1 MPPLVL
7 LFYYHHRVLA
17 APPLTRLLLLFV
29 VGAVSGLVALDLES
43 RLELALL
50 SCRSCHRHSLESLA
64 WVMNWEQMTHSL
76 PGAALRQLLEVG
88 PIEEGSKLAGVVL
101 FQGSRPKR
109 TSSIFLFTIAIVL
122 GFTAEENW
130 VYLANGAS
138 ILDRLIGTP
147 VHAMLSA
154 PWGYALGLA
163 RRSRFRLS
171 EYRGVIVRAWL
182 NAVICH
188 ALVNVL
194 SIAWRYSQ
202 PIHWLGYGLFPFLLW
217 MFWRLE
223 SLLARSQ
230 SNLMRSSCEPPPHG
244 VPCSL
249 TLAPISVRPR
259 LQYYWRLGLALFAIV
274 LGGNA
279 IFGLFLLVRSLSA
292 LNPSQIFTTG
302 IEWFIASR
310 CGLSLILGLIAIG
323 IYFYLKASSNR

>member
-7 LFYYHHRVLA
+7 LVYYHHRVLA
-17 APPLTRLLLLFV
+17 APPLSRLLLLFV

-43 RLELALL
+43 RLE
-50 SCRSCHRHSLESLA
+50 SLA
-64 WVMNWEQMTHSL
+64 WVMDWEQMTHSL

-88 PIEEGSKLAGVVL
+88 PIEEGSKLGSVVL

-109 TSSIFLFTIAIVL
+109 TSTIFLSTIAITL

-130 VYLANGAS
+130 VYLTNGTS
-138 ILDRLIGTP
+138 IFDRLIGTP

-163 RRSRFRLS
+163 RRSRFRSS

-194 SIAWRYSQ
+194 SIAWRYS
-202 PIHWLGYGLFPFLLW
+202 PPLHWLSYGLFPFLLW

-223 SLLARSQ
+223 TLLGQAQ
-230 SNLMRSSCEPPPHG
+230 G
-244 VPCSL
+244 KL
-249 TLAPISVRPR
+249 TLAPLSVRPR

-279 IFGLFLLVRSLSA
+279 IFGLFLLARSLSS
-292 LNPSQIFTTG
+292 LSLSQLFAPDM
-302 IEWFIASR
+302 EWFIVSR
-310 CGLSLILGLIAIG
+310 CGLNLIPGLIAIG
-323 IYFYLKASSNR
+323 IYSYLRASTIRQSSSNVKRHGL